1 MNIPTRILLIDAQA
15 IFRCGVRMLLET
27 QPGMRVVGE
36 ARTGEEG
43 LARLTEL
50 GGVDVMITEIALPGI
65 DGIKVAQCAKALET
79 QIKVILLTFRADEE
93 HLQRMI
99 EVGADGYMMKQAA
112 IAELIDAIHN
122 VARGEVA
129 QAPAV
134 AGRLIDHF
142 QIGRE
147 REHRAAPRRTWG
159 RQFLAF
165 IARRLT
171 SKEIARQIDNSTA
184 SADDESG
191 IAR

>member
-1 MNIPTRILLIDAQA
+1 MNTPTRILLIDAQA
-15 IFRCGVRMLLET
+15 IFRCGVRRILET

-50 GGVDVMITEIALPGI
+50 GGVDVIITEIALPGI
-65 DGIKVAQCAKALET
+65 DGIEVAQCAKALET
-79 QIKVILLTFRADEE
+79 QIKVILLTFQADEE

-112 IAELIDAIHN
+112 SAELIDAIHN

-129 QAPAV
+129 QASAV

-142 QIGRE
+142 QTGRE
-147 REHRAAPRRTWG
+147 RERRTWG